1 MTAMSPGW
9 YVVYE
14 DTDTRLLPDYGEEAL
29 SFDDAKASALEYLDT
44 LVDGCLAARE
54 RIAAGTIED
63 ELEMATRARHMASLI
78 KAKWKTNS
86 AGGKI
91 PSDRP

>member
-1 MTAMSPGW
+1 MTATSPGW

-14 DTDTRLLPDYGEEAL
+14 DTDTRLLPDYDDDAL
-29 SFDDAKASALEYLDT
+29 SFDDAKASALEYLDM
-44 LVDGCLAARE
+44 LIDGCLAARE
-54 RIAAGTIED
+54 RIAARTIED
-63 ELEMATRARHMASLI
+63 ELEMAGARHLALLI
-78 KAKWKTNS
+78 KAKLKPNS

>member
-14 DTDTRLLPDYGEEAL
+14 HTDTRLLPDYGDDAL

-44 LVDGCLAARE
+44 LIDGCVAARE
-54 RIAAGTIED
+54 RIAAGAIED

-78 KAKWKTNS
+78 KAKLKPKET
-86 AGGKI
+86 GE
-91 PSDRP
+91 